1 MVDEVEVNNAGN
13 IKWICPHCKKHYSKN
28 YKYKKHL
35 EKCIVYQSTLEQQYD
50 VLLEIKME
58 LKQQF
63 SDMFKDM
70 ISELKRDVLNSNQP
84 CSAPIV
90 KKKSLAICS
99 VNIFWV
105 YHDFHLDCCNP
116 FFL

>member
-35 EKCIVYQSTLEQQYD
+35 DKCIVYQSTLEQQYD
-50 VLLEIKME
+50 VLLEIKTE

-63 SDMFKDM
+63 SDIVKDM
-70 ISELKRDVLNSNQP
+70 ILELQHDILNLNKPVSVPVAKTN
-84 CSAPIV
+84 
-90 KKKSLAICS
+90 KLLA
-99 VNIFWV
+99 V
-105 YHDFHLDCCNP
+105 YLINDA
-116 FFL
+116 